1 MHAARSHSHA
11 RAEGRVALVPQGL
24 DVGGQILPLHAAAV
38 HYWRL
43 EPRHWRRALEATK
56 SLGFRL
62 IDVYVPWG
70 VHELGPGAFDF
81 GKLSDERDV
90 AAFVELIAEL
100 DLFCILRPGPHINA
114 ELTGFGL
121 PERVIW
127 DADCQARSPR
137 GNPVVLP
144 VPPLAF
150 PVPSYASETFH
161 SEVARWFAAVGGE
174 LARFMYPNGPI
185 VLCQVDNEGAL
196 YFRDGVYDQDW
207 HPDSLKKYRRFL
219 QARYERVSALR
230 RAHRDDHVTF
240 ARVDPPTRFDAKS
253 ADELAPHLDWAEWQE
268 QMLADSF
275 ALMREH
281 LEAAGLGGVPM
292 SHNLPLSEGATPLDP
307 ERVGKVV
314 DLIGLDYYHGATA
327 PQRSEIARRTTE
339 LSERCAARGHSAFA
353 CELGAGF
360 PPFFPPLTDR
370 DNAFSVLTA
379 LAYGLRGFNAYMVVE
394 RDRWIGAP
402 IDPAG
407 RIRPSAEAWRKL
419 LAALDRTSFAELRRD
434 AAVHIVIPR
443 SFRRLS
449 RVCHAFGPLSAALF
463 QVLGGGAQEAC
474 FEDDFGLGASVV
486 IETERFARQLEH
498 ALDSARIPWAVV
510 GGDLIERSLERA
522 KWVVV
527 ASTGA
532 LEPEIVASIERAW
545 KSDAALSLGPYLPH
559 RDPTFLPI
567 SAPPGLPTGDR
578 AVPGLV
584 GLGAESMAAMV
595 AQAKAA
601 LGLPTLDLS
610 PSELLST
617 LHVDVAGTARVMFV
631 INPTGWAAEA
641 TLGSAGARLAIDAL
655 DGTRFEARSG
665 SLCVQVSG
673 RSVRMLELVHG
684 D

>member
-1 MHAARSHSHA
+1 MMEYFNIEYTYESNRI
-11 RAEGRVALVPQGL
+11 EGNTLSLQETSLVVNQGL
-24 DVGGQILPLHAAAV
+24 TIGS
-38 HYWRL
+38 
-43 EPRHWRRALEATK
+43 K
-56 SLGFRL
+56 S
-62 IDVYVPWG
+62 
-70 VHELGPGAFDF
+70 
-81 GKLSDERDV
+81 
-90 AAFVELIAEL
+90 
-100 DLFCILRPGPHINA
+100 
-114 ELTGFGL
+114 
-121 PERVIW
+121 
-127 DADCQARSPR
+127 
-137 GNPVVLP
+137 
-144 VPPLAF
+144 
-150 PVPSYASETFH
+150 
-161 SEVARWFAAVGGE
+161 
-174 LARFMYPNGPI
+174 
-185 VLCQVDNEGAL
+185 
-196 YFRDGVYDQDW
+196 
-207 HPDSLKKYRRFL
+207 
-219 QARYERVSALR
+219 
-230 RAHRDDHVTF
+230 
-240 ARVDPPTRFDAKS
+240 
-253 ADELAPHLDWAEWQE
+253 
-268 QMLADSF
+268 
-275 ALMREH
+275 MREH

-407 RIRPSAEAWRKL
+407 KIRPSAEAWRKL

-527 ASTGA
+527 AST
-532 LEPEIVASIERAW
+532 
-545 KSDAALSLGPYLPH
+545 LSLIHISEPTRPY
-559 RDPTFLPI
+559 
-567 SAPPGLPTGDR
+567 
-578 AVPGLV
+578 
-584 GLGAESMAAMV
+584 
-595 AQAKAA
+595 
-601 LGLPTLDLS
+601 
-610 PSELLST
+610 
-617 LHVDVAGTARVMFV
+617 
-631 INPTGWAAEA
+631 
-641 TLGSAGARLAIDAL
+641 
-655 DGTRFEARSG
+655 
-665 SLCVQVSG
+665 
-673 RSVRMLELVHG
+673 
-684 D
+684 

>member
-1 MHAARSHSHA
+1 MHADRPPSHA
-11 RAEGRVALVPQGL
+11 RVKLVPEGI
-24 DVGGQILPLHAAAV
+24 DVGGQVVPLFAAAV

-43 EPRHWRRALEATK
+43 EPGDWRRALDATR

-62 IDVYVPWG
+62 IDVYVPWS
-70 VHELGPGAFDF
+70 VHEVGPGAFDF
-81 GKLSDERDV
+81 GKLADERDV
-90 AAFVELIAEL
+90 GAFIQLIGELGL
-100 DLFCILRPGPHINA
+100 HCILRPGPHINA

-127 DADCQARSPR
+127 DADCQARSPQ

-161 SEVARWFAAVGGE
+161 SEVARWFAAVGAE
-174 LARFMYPNGPI
+174 LSRFVYPQGPI
-185 VLCQVDNEGAL
+185 VLCQIDNEGAL

-207 HPDSLKKYRRFL
+207 HPDSLRKYRRFM
-219 QARYERVSALR
+219 QSRYEKVSALR

-240 ARVDPPTRFDAKS
+240 ARLEPPKRFDARH

-281 LEAAGLGGVPM
+281 LAAAGFGSLPT

-314 DLIGLDYYHGATA
+314 DLVGLDYYHGASA
-327 PQRSEIARRTTE
+327 PQRTEIARRTSD

-360 PPFFPPLTDR
+360 PPFFPPLTEH

-402 IDPAG
+402 IDPRG
-407 RIRPSAEAWRKL
+407 KIRPSAEAWRKL
-419 LAALDRTSFAELRRD
+419 IAALERTRFAELRRE
-434 AAVHIVIPR
+434 AAVHIVVPR

-449 RVCHAFGPLSAALF
+449 RVCHAFGPLSPALF
-463 QVLGGGAQEAC
+463 QILGGGAQEAC
-474 FEDDFGLGASVV
+474 FEDELGLGASVV

-498 ALDSARIPWAVV
+498 ALEQARIPWALV
-510 GGDLIERSLERA
+510 GGDLLEHSLSRA
-522 KWVVV
+522 RWVVV
-527 ASTGA
+527 ASTGGI
-532 LEPEIVASIERAW
+532 EPELMATVRRAW
-545 KSDAALSLGPYLPH
+545 KKGAALSLGPYLPD
-559 RDPTFLPI
+559 RDASLQAMSDPPT
-567 SAPPGLPTGDR
+567 PPRGART
-578 AVPGLV
+578 VPALL
-584 GLGAESMAAMV
+584 GLGAESMAEAV
-595 AQAKAA
+595 AAA
-601 LGLPTLDLS
+601 QKSLDL
-610 PSELLST
+610 PVLAAAPGELLST
-617 LHVDVAGTARVMFV
+617 VHVDAQGVARVLFV
-631 INPTGWAAEA
+631 INPSAWAAEA
-641 TLGSAGARLAIDAL
+641 TVSAAGARVAVDAL
-655 DGTRFEARSG
+655 DGARFEAHHG
-665 SLCVQVSG
+665 SFGLPVSG
-673 RSVRMLELVHG
+673 RSVRMLELVHE